1 MRITTPYFELLCAN
15 YERVA
20 SNLQHSDRQAFAVF
34 AFSSPLFL
42 AEKS

>member
-1 MRITTPYFELLCAN
+1 MRITNPYFELLCAN

-20 SNLQHSDRQAFAVF
+20 SDSQLSDRQTFAVF
-34 AFSSPLFL
+34 VSSNSLFL